1 MVRNWVTL
9 LVLCLSPIEASEIQK
24 KTFDDAKSFAK
35 EQLKL
40 AKQEFQK
47 KLENE
52 KLKAFSDDEILIFAS
67 FSLPDNI
74 WLELSQEANE
84 FGARIIVRGLP
95 ENSFKKFSSRLY
107 TLQKRGMSASVD
119 IDPELFQKYGITK
132 VPSFVVKDTKGF
144 DKVSGSISL
153 EYFLEKSA
161 KDGDSLLSKYAV
173 EKRREN

>member
-1 MVRNWVTL
+1 MVRIWVTL
-9 LVLCLSPIEASEIQK
+9 LVLCFSSIGASEVQK
-24 KTFDDAKSFAK
+24 KTFDDAKAFAK
-35 EQLKL
+35 EQLQL

-52 KLKAFSDDEILIFAS
+52 KLKAFSEDEILIFAS

-74 WLELSQEANE
+74 WLELSKEAKE
-84 FGARIIVRGLP
+84 FGARIVVRGLP
-95 ENSFKKFSSRLY
+95 DNSFKKFSSRLHA
-107 TLQKRGMSASVD
+107 LQKRGMSASVD

-161 KDGDSLLSKYAV
+161 RDGDSLLSKYAV
-173 EKRREN
+173 EKRRKN

>member
-1 MVRNWVTL
+1 MG
-9 LVLCLSPIEASEIQK
+9 S
-24 KTFDDAKSFAK
+24 FDAYKSFAK

-47 KLENE
+47 KIENE
-52 KLKAFSDDEILIFAS
+52 KLTAFSDDEILIFAS

-74 WLELSQEANE
+74 WLELSKEAKE
-84 FGARIIVRGLP
+84 FGARIVVRGLP
-95 ENSFKKFSSRLY
+95 DNSFKKFSSRLY